1 MVTINRNL
9 GPKASE
15 AKWRETI
22 SVLSASEDWIAH
34 IDTGLFGHE
43 ALGWSESSGWPEN
56 IRVDEG
62 LNVFDPGGPFGRRP
76 LTDLSVAGGPV
87 ARATQVPDHGVKT
100 LSVILGATAGFRGV
114 APGARVRPYR
124 AANGPVFVGEAK
136 TGAIGDA
143 LDHALSSPRPPRV
156 VSISMG
162 NPGGAPVHL
171 LNVFGV
177 KSTPGMQKRTV
188 DAINRAYEMG
198 VMICCA
204 GGQIH
209 DTVAYPAR
217 FKRTIAVGG
226 LTEPAARFTCSQYP
240 DGGYGENALID
251 VWAQAAN
258 LNRAAGVRAPNGE
271 LIGFFADSD
280 DPRNV
285 ERKPVGTSYA
295 APQVAAAAALW
306 VARHRTA
313 LERFDERWKI
323 VEAFRKALRES
334 ADDARILRRAHAGPN
349 DRIRVPALNIEAL
362 LGMEPDL
369 RAAYERIPR
378 HSAHSS
384 WL

>member
-1 MVTINRNL
+1 MQLNRDL
-9 GPKASE
+9 GPRHGDAR
-15 AKWRETI
+15 WRDTI
-22 SVLSASEDWIAH
+22 GVLAASEDWIAQ

-43 ALGWSESSGWPEN
+43 ALGWSETAGWPEN
-56 IRVDEG
+56 VRVDEG
-62 LNVFDPGGPFGRRP
+62 LNVFDPGGPFGRLP
-76 LTDLSVAGGPV
+76 LTDLSVPDGLV
-87 ARATQVPDHGVKT
+87 ARVTQVPDHGVKT
-100 LSVILGATAGFRGV
+100 LSVILGATAEFRGV

-143 LDHALSSPRPPRV
+143 LDHALASPRPPRV
-156 VSISMG
+156 VTISMG
-162 NPGGAPVHL
+162 NPGGSPAHL
-171 LNVFGV
+171 LNAFGV

-198 VMICCA
+198 VIVVCA

-209 DTVAYPAR
+209 NTVAYPAR

-226 LTEPAARFTCSQYP
+226 LTEPASRFTCAQYP
-240 DGGYGENALID
+240 DGGYGENGLID

-258 LNRAAGVRAPNGE
+258 LNRASGVRAPDGKP
-271 LIGFFADSD
+271 LRFFADTN
-280 DPRNV
+280 DPRNT

-306 VARHRTA
+306 VARHRA
-313 LERFDERWKI
+313 MLERFDARWKI
-323 VEAFRKALRES
+323 VEAFRKALRAS
-334 ADDARILRRAHAGPN
+334 ADDVRVLRRINAGPN
-349 DRIRVPALNIEAL
+349 DRIRVRALNIEAL
-362 LGMEPDL
+362 LGVEPDL
-369 RAAYERIPR
+369 DAAYARIPR